1 MRLRNWCILS
11 IFILLIK
18 SLNNIC
24 FASNGEFNSLTLAS
38 YTQQNQQRVIALA
51 TYKKKINESN
61 KKIFKLKK
69 IVCRILQIQQENNQ
83 TGFNSNSKATRISD
97 RHQDAILTN
106 SGSNNKSSTSNHDEL
121 ERKLSEV
128 VVSLLEEQ
136 TKFSNLILQRIIIF
150 WNPSLNFGVDIS
162 SKGALEQGF
171 LDMLGLGDKQICSGS
186 SYGGKIIRAT
196 DSENII
202 QESVSKLISL
212 TELYRYLMMYN
223 YLHIIGSIYRHTKNF
238 ERTVRSRLRLFK
250 KMRDRLVSTR
260 DSLAFILNADLPDD
274 VNLPHPISPPCYLN
288 MGENCNEEIHNQIL
302 NEIAFFKAV
311 QDENRELSARIRDGS
326 CGNHE
331 VTGCTFCE
339 IKRARI
345 SLIEWTFNDVQSDL
359 TRLERDLKLCQETI
373 KRNNGDDLSI
383 SKFNKGGGD
392 FEPNS
397 DYNISDSSET
407 MLGYGSSELSN
418 DQDETNYLCGN
429 FSSEFGNNARPTGN
443 MNRRSRTCSNTEIKR
458 YKRRSFHHKT
468 SKKTSKRRYLKSR
481 RIKTIRK
488 SKGHDADPFSADNNN
503 NGISNVISSHKNQ
516 IHSTDS
522 KNGSSPSGIKSD
534 YNNRRRSISGGGKQ
548 ITENN
553 VLGIS
558 SPFLSTSETSNHSS
572 DCEYESEIDTSSPF
586 NCETNS
592 ITNTPVIH
600 SSVSPKSTVSPETKR
615 GYSSALNESIQLS
628 KTEVP
633 QSPPNIRNNKRRN
646 RR

>member
-18 SLNNIC
+18 SLDNIC
-24 FASNGEFNSLTLAS
+24 FASNGEFNSLTIAS
-38 YTQQNQQRVIALA
+38 YTQQNQQRIATLA
-51 TYKKKINESN
+51 TYKKKINDSN
-61 KKIFKLKK
+61 KRIFKLKK
-69 IVCRILQIQQENNQ
+69 IICRILQVQQENNQ

-97 RHQDAILTN
+97 RHQDAIVTT
-106 SGSNNKSSTSNHDEL
+106 SGSNNKSSTSDNDEL
-121 ERKLSEV
+121 EKKLSEV
-128 VVSLLEEQ
+128 VVSLLDEQ
-136 TKFSNLILQRIIIF
+136 AKFANLILKRIIIF

-162 SKGALEQGF
+162 SKGALERGF
-171 LDMLGLGDKQICSGS
+171 LDMLGLGDKQIWSGS
-186 SYGGKIIRAT
+186 NYGGKLIRAT
-196 DSENII
+196 DSENRI

-212 TELYRYLMMYN
+212 TELYRYLMVHN

-260 DSLAFILNADLPDD
+260 DSLALILNTDLPDD

-288 MGENCNEEIHNQIL
+288 MGENCNEEMYNQIL

-311 QDENRELSARIRDGS
+311 QDENRELSTRIRDGS

-339 IKRARI
+339 IKKARI
-345 SLIEWTFNDVQSDL
+345 SLIEWAFNDIQSDL

-373 KRNNGDDLSI
+373 KRNNGNDLSI
-383 SKFNKGGGD
+383 SKFNRGGGG
-392 FEPNS
+392 FEPNL

-418 DQDETNYLCGN
+418 DQNETNSYGN

-443 MNRRSRTCSNTEIKR
+443 MNRRSRTCSSTEIKR

-481 RIKTIRK
+481 RTKTIRK
-488 SKGHDADPFSADNNN
+488 SKDCDADPFLADNNN
-503 NGISNVISSHKNQ
+503 DGVSNVSSSHKNQ

-522 KNGSSPSGIKSD
+522 KNSSSPSGFKSD

-548 ITENN
+548 TTENN
-553 VLGIS
+553 DLGIS
-558 SPFLSTSETSNHSS
+558 SPFLSTSETSSHSS
-572 DCEYESEIDTSSPF
+572 DCEYESETDASSPF
-586 NCETNS
+586 NGETNS
-592 ITNTPVIH
+592 ITNTPEIH

-615 GYSSALNESIQLS
+615 GYSSAPNDSIQSL

-633 QSPPNIRNNKRRN
+633 QSLSNTQNNKRKN